1 MITIRRAVKKDTGR
15 VMQLLSEVNDLHADI
30 RPDLFIH
37 GRQKYTEEQLNGIF
51 EDSNTPVFVAADD
64 NDDAVGYAFCVF
76 KRPAFTTNMTDVT
89 TLYIDDLCVDKNRRG
104 QHIGRELFNYCVDF
118 AGNNGCYAVTL
129 NVWEG
134 NDNAKRFYE
143 KMGMTVRETQMEYA
157 PAAPEA
163 VPPSVPLDPVPPLN
177 K

>member
-118 AGNNGCYAVTL
+118 AGKNGCYAVTL

-163 VPPSVPLDPVPPLN
+163 VPPSVPLDPVPPSN

>member
-1 MITIRRAVKKDTGR
+1 MITIRRAVKKDTDR

-37 GRQKYTEEQLNGIF
+37 GRQKYTQEQLNGIF
-51 EDSNTPVFVAADD
+51 EDSNTPVFIAADD

-104 QHIGRELFNYCVDF
+104 QHIGKELFNYCVDF
-118 AGNNGCYAVTL
+118 AGKNGCYAVTL

-157 PAAPEA
+157 SAAPEA

>member
-37 GRQKYTEEQLNGIF
+37 GKQKYTEEQLSGIF

-89 TLYIDDLCVDKNRRG
+89 TLYIDDLCVDKNRQG
-104 QHIGRELFNYCVDF
+104 QHIGKELFNYCVDF
-118 AGNNGCYAVTL
+118 AGKNGCYAVTL

-157 PAAPEA
+157 PSAPEA